1 MAPAALCSGQ
11 GGSRGTKMS
20 KSPHSEKSGGFR
32 YKDMLIYRKE
42 SQALASARVTVRVM
56 SLVIGVLSEIL
67 TVRV

>member
-1 MAPAALCSGQ
+1 
-11 GGSRGTKMS
+11 MS

-32 YKDMLIYRKE
+32 YKEMLIYRKE